1 MSQITHQHQFLNTS
15 VLTNKAFALLM
26 LHFLST
32 RLGWRWLF
40 RSFRSSVR
48 PQVISCKHSAQFAI
62 FVILFF
68 RLCFTV
74 SQSDPIK
81 RILDLKDK
89 FTKVTTLTLGECV
102 LIKKRACANTCL
114 PANPLFYVG
123 HSWHQCPIN

>member
-48 PQVISCKHSAQFAI
+48 PQVISCKHSAQFADLSSCSSGC
-62 FVILFF
+62 VLLF
-68 RLCFTV
+68 L
-74 SQSDPIK
+74 SQIPLNV
-81 RILDLKDK
+81 LDLEDK

-102 LIKKRACANTCL
+102 LIKKRACANTCV